1 MAKRQGSS
9 FSASAKAFAQRTL
22 GLFSIFAKDKNPLE
36 TIAGFA
42 ILFIAAY
49 FLVWGMLSARTSTV
63 AGYALTANFASTG
76 GLSRGS
82 DVAVNGVKVGSV
94 SELRLDPNDYT
105 VDVVMSI
112 DSKYRFPADTSA
124 KITSYGIIGDKYL
137 KLDIGSSKE
146 FVAPRGRIKSVPFK
160 SLEEMVGDIIF
171 KE

>member
-1 MAKRQGSS
+1 MKKKQGPS
-9 FSASAKAFAQRTL
+9 FAASAKAFVQRAL
-22 GLFSIFAKDKNPLE
+22 GLLSVFAKDKNPLE

-49 FLVWGMLSARTSTV
+49 FLVWGMMTARTSTV
-63 AGYALTANFASTG
+63 SGYALTANFASTG

-94 SELRLDPNDYT
+94 SELRLNPSDYT
-105 VDVVMSI
+105 VDVVLSI
-112 DSKYRFPADTSA
+112 DGKYRLPKDTTA

-137 KLDIGSSKE
+137 KLEIGSSNE
-146 FVAPRGRIKSVPFK
+146 FAAPRDRIKSVPFR